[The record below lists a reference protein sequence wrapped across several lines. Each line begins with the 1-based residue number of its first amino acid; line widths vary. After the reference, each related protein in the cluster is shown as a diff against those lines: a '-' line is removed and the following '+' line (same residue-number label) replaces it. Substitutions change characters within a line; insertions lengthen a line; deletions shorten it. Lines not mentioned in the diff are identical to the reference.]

1 MLLLGRLANAMVRP
15 VPARLCMSD
24 EQVQALDARTH
35 AAAAID
41 GGRSGIGKGGLD
53 AKSGLVWLAV
63 AVPIG
68 WGVWITLSKAL
79 ILFR

>member
-15 VPARLCMSD
+15 VPERLYMSD
-24 EQVQALDARTH
+24 DQVQALDAHTR

-41 GGRSGIGKGGLD
+41 GGNAGIGKGGL
-53 AKSGLVWLAV
+53 AWLAV

-79 ILFR
+79 LLFR